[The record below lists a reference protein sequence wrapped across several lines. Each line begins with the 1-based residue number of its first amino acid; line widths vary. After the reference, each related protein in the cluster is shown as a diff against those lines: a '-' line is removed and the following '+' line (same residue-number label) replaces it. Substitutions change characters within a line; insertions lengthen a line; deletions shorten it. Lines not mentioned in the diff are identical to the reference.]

1 MLSRSIGGA
10 EGSGG
15 AVGSDDSTDVFFVGF
30 GESEDST
37 SKSIG
42 LRETKYKRTFENSTK
57 TIHQN

>member
-42 LRETKYKRTFENSTK
+42 LRETKYKKN
-57 TIHQN
+57 I